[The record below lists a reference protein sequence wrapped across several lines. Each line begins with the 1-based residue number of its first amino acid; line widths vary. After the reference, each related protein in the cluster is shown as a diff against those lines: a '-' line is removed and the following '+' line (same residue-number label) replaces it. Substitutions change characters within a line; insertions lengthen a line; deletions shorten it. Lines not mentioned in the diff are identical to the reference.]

1 MNKRGKLG
9 RDIVLARTRSRKTT
23 MAASALLAARAD
35 AVFDIGRYRLNS
47 LSLGYARGRAASA
60 IARNTARWDALG

>member
-9 RDIVLARTRSRKTT
+9 RDIVLARTRIRKTA

-35 AVFDIGRYRLNS
+35 AVFEIGRYRLIAFRWCT
-47 LSLGYARGRAASA
+47 LAAGRLARLLATPLDGMR
-60 IARNTARWDALG
+60 